1 MKQFDYDSYIN
12 EIKKTETIARGVFN
26 GSFNNLQDSRLEEEL
41 EVKITKWKKDLNEF
55 INNNNPYEENKTELE
70 ISIKKLKDKKK
81 KITKE
86 DIKNDLS
93 NISIL
98 SNNIDI
104 NFWNEKLD
112 NIDNLDIIKNNLIS
126 LWEKTYNKKNNEW
139 LVNTVKQKRYKFISD
154 IESWIHLIKKLKYM
168 SNILRIKTGVLWDF
182 RVGELE
188 EEDISLLYRWV
199 NFINEYKDIDIICD
213 AMGRRIDA
221 DKAIKNVEFKNTYSH
236 TNKKISSKEEIVGIY
251 FSKDIENVVPEEL
264 SLLCNEDSEK
274 LFKLKYIENRLMC
287 FDKSAYVFNE
297 NEQSMVRTG
306 YKDGK
311 GDIIIC
317 IDTSGS
323 MKGISEYI
331 AKAIMFKMVMQAL
344 SENRNAYL
352 INFSTEIYTCR
363 FSKNNGIEDLI
374 KFLKLSYHGGSD
386 IYKALYEANRIMNT
400 SSFKNADVLVL
411 SDFIMEDIADN
422 LVQICNKQKNNGNK
436 FFAVS
441 IGKFPFGYSYKKVF
455 NKHWIFDIDN
465 GIKSIY

>member
-104 NFWNEKLD
+104 NFWNDKLN
-112 NIDNLDIIKNNLIS
+112 NIDNLDVIKNNIIS
-126 LWEKTYNKKNNEW
+126 LWEKTYSKKNNEW

-188 EEDISLLYRWV
+188 EEV
-199 NFINEYKDIDIICD
+199 
-213 AMGRRIDA
+213 
-221 DKAIKNVEFKNTYSH
+221 
-236 TNKKISSKEEIVGIY
+236 
-251 FSKDIENVVPEEL
+251 
-264 SLLCNEDSEK
+264 
-274 LFKLKYIENRLMC
+274 LK
-287 FDKSAYVFNE
+287 S
-297 NEQSMVRTG
+297 
-306 YKDGK
+306 
-311 GDIIIC
+311 
-317 IDTSGS
+317 
-323 MKGISEYI
+323 
-331 AKAIMFKMVMQAL
+331 
-344 SENRNAYL
+344 
-352 INFSTEIYTCR
+352 
-363 FSKNNGIEDLI
+363 
-374 KFLKLSYHGGSD
+374 
-386 IYKALYEANRIMNT
+386 
-400 SSFKNADVLVL
+400 
-411 SDFIMEDIADN
+411 
-422 LVQICNKQKNNGNK
+422 
-436 FFAVS
+436 
-441 IGKFPFGYSYKKVF
+441 
-455 NKHWIFDIDN
+455 
-465 GIKSIY
+465 